1 MITIDRNNNISIVQH
16 DNAVLNLKVLNR
28 TLTSGDKVLF
38 LAKRSYSQSSYNIE
52 IEVTSFKADGSA
64 DIFISETD
72 TSNDVGKYKYSI
84 CVHTSEGAITTVVM
98 GELQILEGV
107 HHGQ

>member
-38 LAKRSYSQSSYNIE
+38 LAKRNYSQSSYDIE

-64 DIFISETD
+64 DIFISAAD

-98 GELQILEGV
+98 GELRILEGV
-107 HHGQ
+107 HHG

>member
-28 TLTSGDKVLF
+28 TLTRGDRVLF

-52 IEVTSFKADGSA
+52 IEVTSFKEDGSA
-64 DIFISETD
+64 DIFISQND

-107 HHGQ
+107 HHG

>member
-28 TLTSGDKVLF
+28 TLASGDKVLF

-52 IEVTSFKADGSA
+52 IEVTSFKADGSV

-72 TSNDVGKYKYSI
+72 TSNDAGKYKYSI
-84 CVHTSEGAITTVVM
+84 CIHTKEGAITTVVM

-107 HHGQ
+107 HHG